1 MTGIECR
8 EPEREVLSTSIDEW
22 SPEIRR
28 EFNDHSENGR
38 VGGALLLE
46 NDRVRVWEIR
56 LEPGQRYGAHRHV
69 LDYFWVAVTEG
80 VSLQHTGDGR
90 IERVSYC
97 AGDTMFFSYAEGESM
112 LHDLANVGETELI
125 FTTVELKESAN
136 RPLDLNRG

>member
-1 MTGIECR
+1 MAGAER
-8 EPEREVLSTSIDEW
+8 RGPEREVLSTSMDEW
-22 SPEIRR
+22 SPEIRQ
-28 EFNDHSENGR
+28 EFAEHSENGR

-56 LEPGQRYGAHRHV
+56 LDPGQRYGAHRHV

-90 IERVSYC
+90 IERVSYR
-97 AGDTMFFSYAEGESM
+97 AGDTMFFSYGAGESM
-112 LHDLANVGETELI
+112 LHDLANVGDTELI

-136 RPLDLNRG
+136 TPLSLERE